1 MNAIEYP
8 LYGISIVLYGFSMDT
23 SGCFQPFTTCG
34 MHRNGDGVLQLDA
47 WTVGVKLLC
56 VMDVVVLKRCAFTNR
71 IVCFSCKYI
80 HIQNTHLLI
89 HVHHRFGLIKL

>member
-1 MNAIEYP
+1 
-8 LYGISIVLYGFSMDT
+8 MDT

-71 IVCFSCKYI
+71 IVCHACKLYTYTLVDTCAS
-80 HIQNTHLLI
+80 Q
-89 HVHHRFGLIKL
+89 VWFD